1 MEKLKVQPINIPVS
15 DITQSVTV
23 NVCITG
29 CNVWRIKKYIGVSLI
44 KLGIYIMGMNAEV
57 KD

>member
-1 MEKLKVQPINIPVS
+1 MKPNNITMS

-23 NVCITG
+23 EVTISG
-29 CNVWRIKKYIGVSLI
+29 CNVWRIKKYIGISLI
-44 KLGIYIMGMNAEV
+44 KLGIYIMGMDAEI

>member
-1 MEKLKVQPINIPVS
+1 MKPNKLTMS
-15 DITQSVTV
+15 DLTKSITVTV
-23 NVCITG
+23 TISG

-44 KLGIYIMGMNAEV
+44 KLGIYVIGMNAEI